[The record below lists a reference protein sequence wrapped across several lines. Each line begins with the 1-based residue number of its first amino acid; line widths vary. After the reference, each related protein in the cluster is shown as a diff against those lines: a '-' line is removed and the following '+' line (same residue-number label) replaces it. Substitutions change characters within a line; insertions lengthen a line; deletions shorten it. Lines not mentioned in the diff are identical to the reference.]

1 MISRWHFHLRPAC
14 WAWIMLPQRKR
25 LNSMSI
31 YCWSP
36 TMFKEQLQKKSIANC
51 SSCLLVEG
59 LDTSYFLNFYFKLN
73 YNAKE
78 REINSKFMAHVFK
91 LRTCESP
98 EENVLIYLLELI
110 RLSVLVNQLNFLS
123 VIYMMLNVYILSIAA
138 NSYWS
143 PKFQLIWLATLHL
156 YHQDK

>member
-1 MISRWHFHLRPAC
+1 MSLNYVAPKKEIKFNEHLLLITYYVQGA
-14 WAWIMLPQRKR
+14 AVK
-25 LNSMSI
+25 
-31 YCWSP
+31 
-36 TMFKEQLQKKSIANC
+36 KKSVANC

-73 YNAKE
+73 YNAME

-123 VIYMMLNVYILSIAA
+123 VIYMMLNMYILSISA
-138 NSYWS
+138 NSY
-143 PKFQLIWLATLHL
+143 
-156 YHQDK
+156 

>member
-1 MISRWHFHLRPAC
+1 M
-14 WAWIMLPQRKR
+14 
-25 LNSMSI
+25 
-31 YCWSP
+31 
-36 TMFKEQLQKKSIANC
+36 
-51 SSCLLVEG
+51 VEG

-73 YNAKE
+73 YNAME

-138 NSYWS
+138 NSY
-143 PKFQLIWLATLHL
+143 
-156 YHQDK
+156 